1 MKTQLDSVDVES
13 ILDSLILWV
22 DPKKQQATN
31 ESMAKNPKLIDLS
44 GNGYDATCY
53 NFAWSGM
60 SGIGGYAVD
69 FTEGYSIYVTVIE
82 STYKIVHCTT
92 TGIECWPWH
101 FEANKLAV
109 KPFSVKI
116 SGLNGQ
122 LLRYYYYDGTV
133 RKQINITSDGVY
145 DLPESIFSDSDII
158 YCGFYIPAN
167 EQSLDVTIEQLPL
180 YPNALVSDGVDDY
193 AQVTGLPLLTKER
206 GYTVIA
212 KRKNL
217 YQLNEK
223 GIVASKHSGSN
234 YGAFQIEYNF
244 DRIKFNATN
253 FGAINIIQISSSEII
268 YQTSKSYNGETSLNI
283 GTYNDTSIL
292 DLFKYIKQYFGKV
305 ALYSLLLFD
314 RDLTTA
320 EIEWVKENMVEADGV
335 MMYDWMYGFRLHN
348 TDSSKRCEGT
358 LTSYKITVTDVYSK
372 ARFFES
378 FLNKYEYYNPYKIK
392 VTGLPAGVKLKY
404 TADDTVISEI
414 SSDGEYMLPAIDGTY
429 EYVGFQFDNTFGSEN
444 ITIQQLL
451 THFNMANI
459 KFYRGPKNS
468 YVQQTHQDGIYFS
481 TDSHEI
487 IVNNIIYG
495 VGKAIGDITYNA
507 SNRKFTLTIV
517 GNNSTTSTITLDLA
531 TSSTAGLMSAE
542 DKQKLDLLTGGDSGS
557 IQQQIEEAINT
568 LKATINAYTINGKKI
583 STNPVLSGQDI
594 TLTGYVSE
602 VEAPIVTS
610 TDSVNEGIQKLEE
623 NLSTLQGIVNKNY
636 LTVGISSSQTVF
648 EQGVQ
653 ITPTLNISVKFD
665 GSVVEPDTLELKKG
679 SNQLTTDSSTT
690 SYKDSDGITTTTTY
704 SVTISYQGVIKSASV
719 VVRSYYAMYFG
730 FNSKSSGITQEDI
743 LALTKQPIKANANG
757 TYTISGAEQGE
768 YGWFCVPTE
777 FTINKMTSSGF
788 DVPLESPST
797 VSVNAHNYKCY
808 RTSNALAA
816 GNMNVVIS

>member
-429 EYVGFQFDNTFGSEN
+429 EYVGF
-444 ITIQQLL
+444 
-451 THFNMANI
+451 
-459 KFYRGPKNS
+459 
-468 YVQQTHQDGIYFS
+468 
-481 TDSHEI
+481 
-487 IVNNIIYG
+487 
-495 VGKAIGDITYNA
+495 
-507 SNRKFTLTIV
+507 
-517 GNNSTTSTITLDLA
+517 
-531 TSSTAGLMSAE
+531 
-542 DKQKLDLLTGGDSGS
+542 
-557 IQQQIEEAINT
+557 
-568 LKATINAYTINGKKI
+568 
-583 STNPVLSGQDI
+583 
-594 TLTGYVSE
+594 
-602 VEAPIVTS
+602 
-610 TDSVNEGIQKLEE
+610 
-623 NLSTLQGIVNKNY
+623 
-636 LTVGISSSQTVF
+636 
-648 EQGVQ
+648 
-653 ITPTLNISVKFD
+653 
-665 GSVVEPDTLELKKG
+665 
-679 SNQLTTDSSTT
+679 
-690 SYKDSDGITTTTTY
+690 
-704 SVTISYQGVIKSASV
+704 
-719 VVRSYYAMYFG
+719 
-730 FNSKSSGITQEDI
+730 
-743 LALTKQPIKANANG
+743 
-757 TYTISGAEQGE
+757 
-768 YGWFCVPTE
+768 
-777 FTINKMTSSGF
+777 
-788 DVPLESPST
+788 
-797 VSVNAHNYKCY
+797 
-808 RTSNALAA
+808 
-816 GNMNVVIS
+816 